1 MSLKDIVSYVDLVA
15 NGIDNLLQSIKAG
28 DSSVN
33 LSSGVV
39 RNNNTVHTSGRDLKS
54 ACPLQHSNMLESDA
68 THSSTAFFASSTF

>member
-1 MSLKDIVSYVDLVA
+1 MSYVDLVA

-28 DSSVN
+28 NASVD

-39 RNNNTVHTSGRDLKS
+39 RNNNAVHTPDRDLKS
-54 ACPLQHSNMLESDA
+54 ACLIQHCNMLESDA